1 MKRTLQLEG
10 IIIGELMRDI
20 IEIFPE
26 TKDSFRQRKTYD
38 EYYYDETVVEVD
50 LDRIES
56 VNNYYLITFS
66 KEYIHI
72 E

>member
-1 MKRTLQLEG
+1 MKRTLQLDG
-10 IIIGELMRDI
+10 IVTGNFMRDV

-26 TKDSFRQRKTYD
+26 TKNSFRQRKTYD

-50 LDRIES
+50 LERIES
-56 VNNYYLITFS
+56 VNDYYLITFS
-66 KEYIHI
+66 KDYIRI

>member
-1 MKRTLQLEG
+1 MKRTLELEG

-20 IEIFPE
+20 IKIFPE

-50 LDRIES
+50 LERIER
-56 VNNYYLITFS
+56 VNDYYLITFS
-66 KEYIHI
+66 KDYIRV

>member
-1 MKRTLQLEG
+1 MKRKLELEG

-26 TKDSFRQRKTYD
+26 TKNSFRQRKTYD

-50 LDRIES
+50 LERIER
-56 VNNYYLITFS
+56 VNDYHLITFS
-66 KEYIHI
+66 KDYIRV